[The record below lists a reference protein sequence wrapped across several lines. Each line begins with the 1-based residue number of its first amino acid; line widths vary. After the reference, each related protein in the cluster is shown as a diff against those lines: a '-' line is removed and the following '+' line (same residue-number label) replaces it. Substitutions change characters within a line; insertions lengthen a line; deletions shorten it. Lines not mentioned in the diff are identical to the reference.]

1 MGCVLAIEPV
11 HHENLS
17 DSNTFVLINMH
28 GSSGYKSCKR
38 SRTVVNF
45 LGENQQL
52 EYTPSMK
59 FTWRIENFST
69 LKTKKL
75 YSKIFTVGGYKWR
88 ILVFPKGNNVD
99 YLSIYLDVADSATLP
114 HGWSRYAEFSLSVV
128 NQILPKC
135 SIQKDTKHQFN
146 ARESDWGFTSF
157 IPLSDLSNPR
167 RSYIVNDTVIIEA
180 EVVTGTVAA
189 TPVASE
195 DRAGLKKSAKK
206 PAASKKVSPLT
217 SPLIET
223 ASQTETGQQIE
234 DEEEEYK
241 QEAKL
246 EEEED
251 KKEEPEEEATDSTPS
266 NRSSL
271 PPQPKVKCKMLP
283 LRLVER
289 SFRINRPNKL
299 IDLTQDSIG
308 ESTSIA
314 TETQLTPEK
323 TLNHEIEARLAE
335 LRNLIP
341 EKKSTVDVL
350 TSTKSILLEELDVEG
365 KQIMAEK
372 KQAADVAEAAKLA
385 AEDAQ
390 QMKKTTA
397 TFAFP
402 KLPQTFHLNS
412 TPTIPPVKFRGLS
425 SALVLLPVPASSSS
439 PQSTVNFSVSGIDS
453 PFPDRQVAVPPSMT
467 MMATPPLDQEDEEM
481 LVPHSDLVEGPQPM
495 EVSQVEPASTV
506 ENQQVE
512 DPPSMRFTWAIENFS
527 RLNTKKHYSDI
538 FIVGGYK
545 WRILI
550 FPKGNNVDHLSM
562 YLDVAD
568 SATLQYGWIRYAQ
581 FSLAVVNQI
590 HPKYSI
596 RKDTQHQFNARESD
610 WGFTSFMLLND
621 LYDPSRGYLV
631 NDVVIVEAEVAVRK
645 IQDYWSYDSKK
656 ETGYVGLKNQGA
668 TCYMNSLLQTL
679 YHIPYFRKAVY
690 HMPTTENDMPTGS
703 IPLAL
708 QSLFY
713 KLQYNDTSVAT
724 KELTKS
730 FGWDTY
736 DSFMQHDVQELN
748 RVLSEKLEDKMKG
761 TVVEGTIQQLFEGH
775 HMNYIECINVD
786 YKSTRKE
793 SFYDLQLDVKGCRDV
808 YASFDKYVEVERLE
822 GDNKYHAEEHGLQ
835 DAKKGVLFI
844 DFPPVLQLQL
854 KRFEYDFMRD
864 TMVKINDRYE
874 FPLQLDLD
882 RENGKYLSPE
892 ADRSVRNLY
901 TLHSVLVHSGG
912 VHGGHYYAFIRPTLS
927 DQWYKFDD
935 ERVTKEDMKRALEE
949 QYGGEEEL
957 PQTNPGLNNTPFKFT
972 KYSNAYMLVYIRES
986 DKDKIICNVDE
997 KDIAEHLRIRLKK
1010 EQEEKEDKRRYK
1022 AQAHL
1027 FTIIKVARDEDLAEQ
1042 IGKDI
1047 YFDLVDHDK
1056 VRSFRVQKQTAF
1068 HAFKEEVAKEFGIP
1082 VQYQRFWIWAKRQ
1095 NHTYRPNRPLTAQEE
1110 AQSVGQLREMSNKT
1124 HNAELKLFLEVE
1136 RGPDLHPIPLPEKTR
1151 EHILL
1156 FFKLY
1161 NPEKGELRY
1170 VGRLLVKSSGKPIE
1184 YIMKLNQMAGFAPD
1198 EELDLYEE
1206 IKFEPCV
1213 MCEHLDR
1220 RTSFRLSQIEDGDII
1235 CFQKSHPLESEEEC
1249 QYPDVPSFLEYV
1261 HNRQVVRFRTLE
1273 RPKEDEFSL
1282 ELSKIHNYDE
1292 VVEKV
1297 AQKIGLDDPSKI
1309 RLTSHNCY
1317 SQQPKPQPI
1326 KYRGVEHL
1334 SEMLVHYNQ
1343 TTDILYYEVL
1353 DIPLPELQGL
1363 KNLKVAF
1370 HHATKD
1376 EVVIHNIRLP
1386 KQSTVG
1392 DVINELKAKVELS
1405 HPTAEL
1411 RLLEVFYH
1419 KIYKIFPPTE
1429 KIENINDQYWT
1440 LRAEEIP
1447 EEEKNLSPH
1456 DRLIHVYHF
1465 TRETAQ
1471 NQMQVQNFGEP
1482 FFLVIHEG
1490 ETIAEVKVRIQKKLQ
1505 VPDEEFAKWKFAFLS
1520 LGRPEYLQDSD
1531 TVFNRFQ
1538 RRDVYG
1544 AWEQYLGLEHADNT
1558 PKRSY
1563 VNQNRHTFERPALE
1577 AAKERLFTV
1586 DTPCMSVYCLCMLI
1600 ASAFRKAP
1608 LDLRGCW
1615 LSIYNSSVI

>member
-1 MGCVLAIEPV
+1 
-11 HHENLS
+11 
-17 DSNTFVLINMH
+17 
-28 GSSGYKSCKR
+28 
-38 SRTVVNF
+38 
-45 LGENQQL
+45 
-52 EYTPSMK
+52 
-59 FTWRIENFST
+59 
-69 LKTKKL
+69 
-75 YSKIFTVGGYKWR
+75 
-88 ILVFPKGNNVD
+88 
-99 YLSIYLDVADSATLP
+99 
-114 HGWSRYAEFSLSVV
+114 
-128 NQILPKC
+128 
-135 SIQKDTKHQFN
+135 
-146 ARESDWGFTSF
+146 
-157 IPLSDLSNPR
+157 
-167 RSYIVNDTVIIEA
+167 
-180 EVVTGTVAA
+180 
-189 TPVASE
+189 
-195 DRAGLKKSAKK
+195 
-206 PAASKKVSPLT
+206 
-217 SPLIET
+217 
-223 ASQTETGQQIE
+223 
-234 DEEEEYK
+234 
-241 QEAKL
+241 
-246 EEEED
+246 
-251 KKEEPEEEATDSTPS
+251 
-266 NRSSL
+266 
-271 PPQPKVKCKMLP
+271 
-283 LRLVER
+283 
-289 SFRINRPNKL
+289 
-299 IDLTQDSIG
+299 
-308 ESTSIA
+308 
-314 TETQLTPEK
+314 
-323 TLNHEIEARLAE
+323 
-335 LRNLIP
+335 
-341 EKKSTVDVL
+341 
-350 TSTKSILLEELDVEG
+350 
-365 KQIMAEK
+365 
-372 KQAADVAEAAKLA
+372 
-385 AEDAQ
+385 
-390 QMKKTTA
+390 
-397 TFAFP
+397 
-402 KLPQTFHLNS
+402 
-412 TPTIPPVKFRGLS
+412 
-425 SALVLLPVPASSSS
+425 
-439 PQSTVNFSVSGIDS
+439 
-453 PFPDRQVAVPPSMT
+453 MT
-467 MMATPPLDQEDEEM
+467 MTTPPALDQEEEEM

-495 EVSQVEPASTV
+495 EVVAQVEPASTV
-506 ENQQVE
+506 ENQPVE
-512 DPPSMRFTWAIENFS
+512 DPPSMKFTWTIENFT
-527 RLNTKKHYSDI
+527 RLNTKKHYSDV
-538 FIVGGYK
+538 FVVGSYK

-568 SATLQYGWIRYAQ
+568 SAALPYGWSRYAQ
-581 FSLAVVNQI
+581 FSLAVVNQV
-590 HPKYSI
+590 HSKYSM
-596 RKDTQHQFNARESD
+596 RKETQHQFTARESD
-610 WGFTSFMLLND
+610 WGFTSFMPLSD
-621 LYDPSRGYLV
+621 LYDPTRGYLV
-631 NDVVIVEAEVAVRK
+631 NDTCVVEAEVAVRK
-645 IQDYWSYDSKK
+645 VLDYWSYDSKK

-690 HMPTTENDMPTGS
+690 HMPTTENDMPSGS

-713 KLQYNDTSVAT
+713 KLQYNDSSVAT

-748 RVLSEKLEDKMKG
+748 RVLCEKLEDKMKG

-892 ADRSVRNLY
+892 ADKSARNLY

-927 DQWYKFDD
+927 DQWFKFDD
-935 ERVTKEDMKRALEE
+935 ERVTKEDIKRALEE

-957 PQTNPGLNNTPFKFT
+957 PPANPGFNNTPFKFT

-986 DKDKIICNVDE
+986 DKEKIICNVDE

-1027 FTIIKVARDEDLAEQ
+1027 YTIIKVARDEDLAEQ

-1056 VRSFRVQKQTAF
+1056 VHSFRIQKQTSF
-1068 HAFKEEVAKEFGIP
+1068 SLFKEDVAKEFGIP
-1082 VQYQRFWIWAKRQ
+1082 VQFQRFWIWAKRQ
-1095 NHTYRPNRPLTAQEE
+1095 NHTYRPNRPLSPQEE
-1110 AQSVGQLREMSNKT
+1110 AQSVGQLREVSNKA

-1136 RGPDLHPIPLPEKTR
+1136 LGVDLRPITPPGKAKED
-1151 EHILL
+1151 ILL

-1161 NPEKGELRY
+1161 DPEKGELRY
-1170 VGRLLVKSSGKPIE
+1170 VGRLFVKSSAKPIE
-1184 YIMKLNQMAGFAPD
+1184 ILGKLNQMAGFAPD
-1198 EELDLYEE
+1198 EEIELYEE

-1213 MCEHLDR
+1213 MCEHLDK
-1220 RTSFRLSQIEDGDII
+1220 RTSFRSSQIEDGDII
-1235 CFQKSHPLESEEEC
+1235 CFQKSPRPESEEEC
-1249 QYPDVPSFLEYV
+1249 RYPDVSSFLEYV
-1261 HNRQVVRFRTLE
+1261 HNRQVVQFRSLE
-1273 RPKEDEFSL
+1273 RPKEDDFCL
-1282 ELSKIHNYDE
+1282 ELSKVHSYDD
-1292 VVEKV
+1292 VVERV
-1297 AQKIGLDDPSKI
+1297 ALRIGLDDPSKL

-1334 SEMLVHYNQ
+1334 SDMLVHYNQ
-1343 TTDILYYEVL
+1343 QTSDILYYEVL

-1392 DVINELKAKVELS
+1392 DVINVLKTKVELS
-1405 HPTAEL
+1405 HPNAEV

-1419 KIYKIFPPTE
+1419 KIYKIFPLHE

-1447 EEEKNLSPH
+1447 EEEKDLGSH

-1465 TRETAQ
+1465 TKEPAQ

-1482 FFLVIHEG
+1482 FFLVIHEA
-1490 ETIAEVKVRIQKKLQ
+1490 ETLAEVKVRIQKKLQ
-1505 VPDEEFAKWKFAFLS
+1505 VPDEEFLKWKFAFLS
-1520 LGRPEYLQDSD
+1520 MGRPEYLQDSD
-1531 TVFNRFQ
+1531 IVSSRFQ

-1544 AWEQYLGLEHADNT
+1544 AWEQYLGLEHSDNT
-1558 PKRSY
+1558 PKRAYS
-1563 VNQNRHTFERPALE
+1563 VNQNRHTFEKPV
-1577 AAKERLFTV
+1577 K
-1586 DTPCMSVYCLCMLI
+1586 
-1600 ASAFRKAP
+1600 
-1608 LDLRGCW
+1608 
-1615 LSIYNSSVI
+1615 IYN